1 MSTIANAIIGNVVSS
16 LLNWDDEVVPTPVDD
31 FLENIKTVVSK
42 YAGWDQISAE
52 LTANVLTVSC
62 ASVRG
67 DCGYTLMYDIASH
80 REISGRL
87 FGLGLHRYIDEIET
101 MVRH

>member
-1 MSTIANAIIGNVVSS
+1 MSTIANAIIGNMSLS
-16 LLNWDDEVVPTPVDD
+16 LLNWDDEVVPTPVND
-31 FLENIKTVVSK
+31 FLENIKTAVSR
-42 YAGWDQISAE
+42 YAGWDRVAAE

-62 ASVRG
+62 ISARG
-67 DCGYTLMYDIASH
+67 NSSYTLIYDIASH
-80 REISGRL
+80 REVAGRL

>member
-1 MSTIANAIIGNVVSS
+1 MSTIANAIIGNMSLS
-16 LLNWDDEVVPTPVDD
+16 LLNWDNDVVPTPVND
-31 FLENIKTVVSK
+31 FLENIKTVVSR
-42 YAGWDQISAE
+42 YAGWDRVSAE

-62 ASVRG
+62 ISARG
-67 DCGYTLMYDIASH
+67 DSSYTLIYDIASH
-80 REISGRL
+80 REVAGRL

>member
-1 MSTIANAIIGNVVSS
+1 MSTIANAIIGNAVSS
-16 LLNWDDEVVPTPVDD
+16 LLNWDDEVVPTPVAD
-31 FLENIKTVVSK
+31 FLENIEKAVSE
-42 YAGWDQISAE
+42 YAGWDRVSAE

-67 DCGYTLMYDIASH
+67 DCGYTLVYDIASR
-80 REISGRL
+80 REVAGRL
-87 FGLGLHRYIDEIET
+87 FGLGLHRYTGEIET

>member
-1 MSTIANAIIGNVVSS
+1 MSTIANAIIGNKSSS
-16 LLNWDDEVVPTPVDD
+16 LLNWDDEVVPTPVAD
-31 FLENIKTVVSK
+31 FLENIEIVVSRH
-42 YAGWDQISAE
+42 AGWDRVSAE

-80 REISGRL
+80 REVAGRL

>member
-1 MSTIANAIIGNVVSS
+1 MSTIANAIIGNMSLS
-16 LLNWDDEVVPTPVDD
+16 LLNWDDEVVPTPVND
-31 FLENIKTVVSK
+31 FLENIKTAVSR
-42 YAGWDQISAE
+42 YAGWDRVAAE

-62 ASVRG
+62 ISARG
-67 DCGYTLMYDIASH
+67 DSSYTLIYDIASH
-80 REISGRL
+80 REVAGRL

>member
-1 MSTIANAIIGNVVSS
+1 MSTIANAIIGNMSLS
-16 LLNWDDEVVPTPVDD
+16 LLNWDDEVVPTPVND
-31 FLENIKTVVSK
+31 FLENIKTVVSR
-42 YAGWDQISAE
+42 YAGWDRVAAE

-62 ASVRG
+62 ISARG
-67 DCGYTLMYDIASH
+67 DSSYTLIYDIASH
-80 REISGRL
+80 REVAGRL

>member
-1 MSTIANAIIGNVVSS
+1 MSTIANAIIGNAVSS
-16 LLNWDDEVVPTPVDD
+16 LLNWDDDLYPTPVND
-31 FLENIKTVVSK
+31 FLENIKEVVSK
-42 YAGWDQISAE
+42 YAGWDRVSAE

-67 DCGYTLMYDIASH
+67 DCGYTLVYDIASH
-80 REISGRL
+80 REVAGRL
-87 FGLGLHRYIDEIET
+87 FGLGLHRYIDEIKT

>member
-16 LLNWDDEVVPTPVDD
+16 LLNWDDGLFPTPVND

-42 YAGWDQISAE
+42 YAGWDRVSAE

-67 DCGYTLMYDIASH
+67 DCGYTLVYDIASH
-80 REISGRL
+80 REIAGRL

>member
-1 MSTIANAIIGNVVSS
+1 MSTITNAIIGNAVSS
-16 LLNWDDEVVPTPVDD
+16 LLNWDDEVVPTPVND
-31 FLENIKTVVSK
+31 FLENIKTAVSR
-42 YAGWDQISAE
+42 YAGWDRVAAE

-62 ASVRG
+62 ISARG
-67 DCGYTLMYDIASH
+67 DSSYTLIYDIASH
-80 REISGRL
+80 REVAGRL

>member
-1 MSTIANAIIGNVVSS
+1 MSTIANAIIGNKSSS
-16 LLNWDDEVVPTPVDD
+16 LLNWDDEVVPTPVAD
-31 FLENIKTVVSK
+31 FLENIEKVVSK
-42 YAGWDQISAE
+42 YAGWDRVATE

-62 ASVRG
+62 FSARG
-67 DCGYTLMYDIASH
+67 DSSYTHIYDIASH
-80 REISGRL
+80 REVAGRL

>member
-1 MSTIANAIIGNVVSS
+1 MSTIANAIIGNTVSS
-16 LLNWDDEVVPTPVDD
+16 LLNWDGDLYPTPVND
-31 FLENIKTVVSK
+31 FLENIKTAVSR
-42 YAGWDQISAE
+42 YAGWDRVAAE

-62 ASVRG
+62 ISARG
-67 DCGYTLMYDIASH
+67 DSSYTLIYDIASH
-80 REISGRL
+80 REVAGRL

>member
-1 MSTIANAIIGNVVSS
+1 MSTIANAIIGNMSLS
-16 LLNWDDEVVPTPVDD
+16 LLNWDNDVVPTPVND
-31 FLENIKTVVSK
+31 FLENIKTAVSR
-42 YAGWDQISAE
+42 YAGWDRVAAE

-62 ASVRG
+62 ISARG
-67 DCGYTLMYDIASH
+67 DSSYTLIYDIASH
-80 REISGRL
+80 REVAGRL

>member
-1 MSTIANAIIGNVVSS
+1 MSTIANAIIGNMSSS
-16 LLNWDDEVVPTPVDD
+16 LLNWYDEVVPTPVND
-31 FLENIKTVVSK
+31 FLDNIKTVVSK
-42 YAGWDQISAE
+42 YAGWDRVSAE

-62 ASVRG
+62 ISARG
-67 DCGYTLMYDIASH
+67 DSSYTLIYDIASR
-80 REISGRL
+80 REVAGRL

>member
-1 MSTIANAIIGNVVSS
+1 MNTIANAIIGNKVSS
-16 LLNWDDEVVPTPVDD
+16 LLNWDDGLFPTPVAD
-31 FLENIKTVVSK
+31 FLENIEIVVSRHT
-42 YAGWDQISAE
+42 GWDRVSAE

-80 REISGRL
+80 REVVGRL
-87 FGLGLHRYIDEIET
+87 FGA
-101 MVRH
+101 VV

>member
-1 MSTIANAIIGNVVSS
+1 MSTIANAIIGNMSLS
-16 LLNWDDEVVPTPVDD
+16 LLNWDNDVVPTPVAD
-31 FLENIKTVVSK
+31 FLENIKTAVSR
-42 YAGWDQISAE
+42 YAGWDRVSAE

-67 DCGYTLMYDIASH
+67 DCGYTLVYDIASH
-80 REISGRL
+80 REVAGRL

>member
-31 FLENIKTVVSK
+31 FLDNVKTVVSK
-42 YAGWDQISAE
+42 YAGWDRVSAE

-62 ASVRG
+62 ALVRG
-67 DCGYTLMYDIASH
+67 DCGYTLVYDIASH
-80 REISGRL
+80 REVAGRL

>member
-1 MSTIANAIIGNVVSS
+1 MSTIANAIIGNMSLS
-16 LLNWDDEVVPTPVDD
+16 LLNWDNDPVPTPVAD
-31 FLENIKTVVSK
+31 FLENIKTAVSR
-42 YAGWDQISAE
+42 YAGWDRVSAE
-52 LTANVLTVSC
+52 LTDNVLTVSC

-67 DCGYTLMYDIASH
+67 DCGYTLVYDIASH
-80 REISGRL
+80 REITGRL

>member
-16 LLNWDDEVVPTPVDD
+16 LLNWDDGLFPTPVND
-31 FLENIKTVVSK
+31 FLENIKTAVSR
-42 YAGWDQISAE
+42 YAGWDRVAAE

-62 ASVRG
+62 ISARG
-67 DCGYTLMYDIASH
+67 DSGYTLIYDIASH
-80 REISGRL
+80 REITGRL

>member
-1 MSTIANAIIGNVVSS
+1 MSTIANAIIGNKSSS
-16 LLNWDDEVVPTPVDD
+16 LLNWDDDLYPTPVAD
-31 FLENIKTVVSK
+31 FLENIKTVVSE
-42 YAGWDQISAE
+42 YAGWPRVSAE

-62 ASVRG
+62 ASARG

-80 REISGRL
+80 REVAGRL
-87 FGLGLHRYIDEIET
+87 FGLGLHRYTGEIET